1 MVAQEERVEIVI
13 RNYEFRLTQ
22 PAPVRLHQPTIIV
35 LRNQDIVRH
44 GFASPMLQHVMV
56 HGESEGVAAYG
67 KGGGGFYLDPGK
79 TPVIRFVPERP
90 GKYSF
95 PCDLHQTMTGELK
108 VLFNIL
114 NKRPPSCGPPD
125 LPTSRN
131 PSGQPSSRTSAW
143 LSRASLGSTPNS
155 GGAYGHLRGG
165 AP

>member
-1 MVAQEERVEIVI
+1 
-13 RNYEFRLTQ
+13 
-22 PAPVRLHQPTIIV
+22 
-35 LRNQDIVRH
+35 
-44 GFASPMLQHVMV
+44 MLQHVMV
-56 HGESEGVAAYG
+56 HGEGEGVAAYG
-67 KGGGGFYLDPGK
+67 KGGGGFYIDRGK

-108 VLFNIL
+108 IFFNIL

-165 AP
+165 APLRTGPATGAGAMPSARWLHEGGSLNITVETPPFTHKLSTFSCESTL